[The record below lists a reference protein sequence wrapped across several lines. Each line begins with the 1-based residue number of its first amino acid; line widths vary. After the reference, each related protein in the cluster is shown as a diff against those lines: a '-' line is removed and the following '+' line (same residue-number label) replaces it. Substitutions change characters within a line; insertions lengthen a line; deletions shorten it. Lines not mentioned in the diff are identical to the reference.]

1 VTVSNITIVV
11 FSESSDHHPNLRTH
25 KLPDQ
30 RLIQTT
36 VTDEREGQI
45 HNLTH
50 EVRAFVEFD
59 GGEELRLDICI
70 TFRPAT
76 VQTGIA
82 DLPCMVEW
90 HILQIVGSAWVD
102 ADRLPGIVKCA
113 TFFASAP
120 DEAIPFWIESPEHA
134 EGVFPTEPSDLF
146 HLVFPPED
154 VECRS
159 SGRNSSPC
167 HVVP

>member
-1 VTVSNITIVV
+1 VAVSNIAVIV
-11 FSESSDHHPNLRTH
+11 FTESSDHHPNLRTH
-25 KLPDQ
+25 KLSDQ

-45 HNLTH
+45 HDLTH
-50 EVRAFVEFD
+50 EVRAFIEFD
-59 GGEELRLDICI
+59 GGEELRLDIDI
-70 TFRPAT
+70 TLRPAT
-76 VQTGIA
+76 VQTGIT
-82 DLPCMVEW
+82 DLACMAEGHVF
-90 HILQIVGSAWVD
+90 QIVGSAWVD

-134 EGVFPTEPSDLF
+134 EGVFSTESCDLF

-154 VECRS
+154 MKRRS